1 METINY
7 CDKCG
12 RVLKN
17 KEYYPYCYKCYIRV
31 KKQVEN
37 MNNEE
42 YESNENTRNTI
53 ETIKKKINPNQFLP
67 IIYITF
73 YFTLLQSNK

>member
-1 METINY
+1 MKKQVDNMNKEDDNCQQYDY

-12 RVLKN
+12 KVLKN

-42 YESNENTRNTI
+42 YESNEDIQDNISYSDENI
-53 ETIKKKINPNQFLP
+53 EE
-67 IIYITF
+67 
-73 YFTLLQSNK
+73 